1 MQSLYQLIMYIPLP
15 LRSVIAATAAVVL
28 LAAGASSCSKSM
40 SVTDSTPEVEV
51 MQVTDDSVIVYGEY
65 DGLIRAHRFVEI
77 NARVD
82 GYLEHMSFV
91 EGSHITKGQVL
102 FTIDPGTYKAN
113 VSRAR
118 ANLDKARVEADKARR
133 DLERIRPLYEK
144 NAASQ
149 LDLDNAEV
157 AYSAA
162 KAEVEGCKA
171 DLSTAEITL
180 GYTTVRA
187 PISGYISGK
196 VPDIGTYVGPSG
208 KSLLATIEKT
218 DSVRVEF
225 AISAP
230 EYIKGKTRIIKILNN
245 DTTRTW
251 RSYVTLSLSDGTVY
265 PHTGV
270 VDFASPSIDPE
281 TGSFAASALVPNPA
295 HNLLP
300 GEKAR
305 VKIFLDMGMPT
316 IAVPTT
322 AVKMRNDSAFVT
334 VLDAE
339 NVTAERY
346 IDTGIEF
353 GPKVIVRS
361 GLAPGDIV
369 VADNTDDLAP
379 GTAVRP
385 VNASR

>member
-1 MQSLYQLIMYIPLP
+1 MTKTCTSRFILAFMAA
-15 LRSVIAATAAVVL
+15 IAL
-28 LAAGASSCSKSM
+28 SAAGFSSCAGSHSIA
-40 SVTDSTPEVEV
+40 DSAPEVEV
-51 MQVTDDSVIVYGEY
+51 IQVTDDSVIVYGEY

-82 GYLEHMSFV
+82 GYLSGISFI
-91 EGSHITKGQVL
+91 EGSHITKGQLL
-102 FTIDPGTYKAN
+102 FSIDPGIYKAD

-118 ANLDKARVEADKARR
+118 ANLEKARVEADKARR

-162 KAEVEGCKA
+162 KAEVEGCQA
-171 DLSTAEITL
+171 DLTTAEITL
-180 GYTTVRA
+180 GYTSVLA

-196 VPDIGTYVGPSG
+196 VPDIGTFVGPSG

-230 EYIKGKTRIIKILNN
+230 EYIKGKSRIIKILNN
-245 DTTRTW
+245 DSTRTW
-251 RSYVTLSLSDGTVY
+251 HSYVTLSLSDGTVY
-265 PHTGV
+265 PYTGMI
-270 VDFASPSIDPE
+270 DYASPSIDPE
-281 TGSFAASALVPNPA
+281 TGTFAVSALVPNPA

-305 VKIFLDMGMPT
+305 VKIFLDMGQPT

-322 AVKMRNDSAFVT
+322 AVKMRNDSAFVS
-334 VLDAE
+334 VLGPD

-346 IDTGIEF
+346 IDTGVEF

-361 GLAPGDIV
+361 GLADGDIV
-369 VADNTDDLAP
+369 VAVNTDSIAP

-385 VNASR
+385 VKASR

>member
-1 MQSLYQLIMYIPLP
+1 MFTQSPR
-15 LRSVIAATAAVVL
+15 RSILALFAAVAT
-28 LAAGASSCSKSM
+28 LAAAISSCASRHASP

-51 MQVTDDSVIVYGEY
+51 IRVSDDSVIVYGEY

-82 GYLEHMSFV
+82 GYLEKISFI
-91 EGSHITKGQVL
+91 EGSHITRGQTL
-102 FTIDPGTYKAN
+102 FEIDPGRYRAD
-113 VSRAR
+113 VSRAK
-118 ANLDKARVEADKARR
+118 ANLEKARVEADKARR

-157 AYSAA
+157 AYAAA
-162 KAEVEGCKA
+162 KAEVEGCRA
-171 DLSTAEITL
+171 DLTTAEITL

-196 VPDIGTYVGPSG
+196 VPDIGTFVGPSG

-218 DSVRVEF
+218 DSIKVEF

-245 DTTRTW
+245 DSTRLW
-251 RSYVTLSLSDGTVY
+251 RSYVTLSLPDGTVY
-265 PHTGV
+265 PHTGI
-270 VDFASPSIDPE
+270 VDFASPSVDPE
-281 TGSFAASALVPNPA
+281 TGSFAASALIPNPN
-295 HNLLP
+295 HNLIP

-305 VKIFLDMGMPT
+305 LKIFLEMGEPT
-316 IAVPTT
+316 IALPTT
-322 AVKMRNDSAFVT
+322 AVRMRNDSAFVT
-334 VLDAE
+334 VVGPG
-339 NVTAERY
+339 NVTSSRY

-361 GLAPGDIV
+361 GLVAGESVIIDPADSIPVGIV
-369 VADNTDDLAP
+369 VSP
-379 GTAVRP
+379 RE
-385 VNASR
+385 VNR

>member
-1 MQSLYQLIMYIPLP
+1 MVTMSPHKSI
-15 LRSVIAATAAVVL
+15 IALFAAIAM
-28 LAAGASSCSKSM
+28 LAAGTSSCSSRPVAA
-40 SVTDSTPEVEV
+40 SLSDTTPEVDIIKI
-51 MQVTDDSVIVYGEY
+51 TDDSVIVYGEY

-82 GYLEHMSFV
+82 GYLEKITFI
-91 EGSHITKGQVL
+91 EGTHITSGQTL
-102 FTIDPGTYKAN
+102 FEIDPGRYRAD
-113 VSRAR
+113 VSRAK
-118 ANLDKARVEADKARR
+118 ANLEKARVEADKARR

-157 AYSAA
+157 AYAA
-162 KAEVEGCKA
+162 AMAEVEGCRA
-171 DLSTAEITL
+171 DLTTAEITL

-196 VPDIGTYVGPSG
+196 VPDIGTFVGPSG

-218 DSVRVEF
+218 DSIKVEF

-230 EYIKGKTRIIKILNN
+230 DYIKGKTRIIKILNN
-245 DTTRTW
+245 DSTRLW

-265 PHTGV
+265 PHTGI
-270 VDFASPSIDPE
+270 VDFASPSVDPQ
-281 TGSFAASALVPNPA
+281 TGSFAASALVPNPD
-295 HNLLP
+295 HNLIP

-305 VKIFLDMGMPT
+305 VKIFLEMGEPT
-316 IAVPTT
+316 IALPTT
-322 AVKMRNDSAFVT
+322 AIEMRNDSAFVT
-334 VLDAE
+334 VVGPD
-339 NVTAERY
+339 NITSSRY

-361 GLAPGDIV
+361 GLAPGESVIIDPADSIPSGIV
-369 VADNTDDLAP
+369 V
-379 GTAVRP
+379 RP
-385 VNASR
+385 REVNR